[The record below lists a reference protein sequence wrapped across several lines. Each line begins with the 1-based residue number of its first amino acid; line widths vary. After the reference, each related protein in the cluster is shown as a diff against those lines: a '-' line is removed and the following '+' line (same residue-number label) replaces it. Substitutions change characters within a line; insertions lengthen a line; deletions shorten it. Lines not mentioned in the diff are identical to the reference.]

1 MKTIEFYPGTNI
13 DEAAEALVRQAPAAA
28 MFNGIRLRA
37 RYATTSPRDIVAQFQ
52 RNLDEQHIR
61 WTNSAA
67 GKRSRAEQERRRQE
81 AQALV
86 DACIEDLT
94 GLDMGDPWSVLA
106 WVDRMSG
113 PADHVDVTYDHEGV
127 VRRFVAAG
135 WKPGANCK
143 PHFDGEDAR
152 NFAGWI
158 VGQWLASRWP
168 SVSSFIEDWR
178 AKFGPCDS
186 EVRS

>member
-61 WTNSAA
+61 WTNRVA
-67 GKRSRAEQERRRQE
+67 GKLSRAAQERRRQE

-94 GLDMGDPWSVLA
+94 GLDMGDPWSVLQ
-106 WVDRMSG
+106 WVDRMVS
-113 PADHVDVTYDHEGV
+113 PADHVGVMYDHGEV

-135 WKPGANCK
+135 WEPGANCK
-143 PHFDGEDAR
+143 PDFDGEDAR
-152 NFAGWI
+152 NYAGWI
-158 VGQWLASRWP
+158 VGQWLASKWP
-168 SVSSFIEDWR
+168 GVSTFVASWQERFG
-178 AKFGPCDS
+178 AKS
-186 EVRS
+186 EAAA